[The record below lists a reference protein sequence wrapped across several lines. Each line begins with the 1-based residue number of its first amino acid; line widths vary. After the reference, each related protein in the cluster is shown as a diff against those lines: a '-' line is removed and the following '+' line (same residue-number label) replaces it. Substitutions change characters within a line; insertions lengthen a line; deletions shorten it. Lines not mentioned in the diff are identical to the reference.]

1 MTLSNCQGATTIARH
16 DLFWEFS
23 RQSVGGCF
31 EATSGSRSRG
41 AYLNADIAH
50 ISHFFT
56 NMQLQTPRQVQRHH
70 YVICLRRMVDKKDQ
84 LFHKPVGL
92 GLSLERDSHAH
103 FRISSIHP
111 GGSADKSGLLC
122 VGDILFSINGL
133 PLAHRS
139 TENVMQVYTELMID
153 TRFKQT

>member
-1 MTLSNCQGATTIARH
+1 MICFGNSAGNQ
-16 DLFWEFS
+16 WEVVLRRLPAAEVEVLIRMLTF
-23 RQSVGGCF
+23 V
-31 EATSGSRSRG
+31 
-41 AYLNADIAH
+41 AH
-50 ISHFFT
+50 ILHFFT
-56 NMQLQTPRQVQRHH
+56 NMQLQTPRQLQRHH
-70 YVICLRRMVDKKDQ
+70 YVVCLRRMVDKKDQ

>member
-1 MTLSNCQGATTIARH
+1 MICFGNSAGNQ
-16 DLFWEFS
+16 WEVVLRRLPAAEVEVPIRMLTF
-23 RQSVGGCF
+23 
-31 EATSGSRSRG
+31 
-41 AYLNADIAH
+41 IAH

-56 NMQLQTPRQVQRHH
+56 NMQLQTPRQLQRHH
-70 YVICLRRMVDKKDQ
+70 YVVCLRRMVDKKDQ

-153 TRFKQT
+153 TRFKRT

>member
-1 MTLSNCQGATTIARH
+1 MICFGNSAGNQWEVVLRRLPAAEIEVTTRM
-16 DLFWEFS
+16 LTF
-23 RQSVGGCF
+23 
-31 EATSGSRSRG
+31 
-41 AYLNADIAH
+41 LAH

-56 NMQLQTPRQVQRHH
+56 NMQLQTPRQLQRHH
-70 YVICLRRMVDKKDQ
+70 YVVCLRRMVDKKDQ
-84 LFHKPVGL
+84 PFHKPVGI
-92 GLSLERDSHAH
+92 GLSLERDSHAY